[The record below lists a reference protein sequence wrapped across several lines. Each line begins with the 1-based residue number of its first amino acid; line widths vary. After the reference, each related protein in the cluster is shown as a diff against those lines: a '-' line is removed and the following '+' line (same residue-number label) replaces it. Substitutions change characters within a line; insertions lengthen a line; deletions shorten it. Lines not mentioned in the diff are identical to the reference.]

1 MPKFTIRM
9 QVDNKS
15 GVPVKAYVGA
25 SLIGERDG
33 VEFYNVADDILHT
46 FPVGKSIISRYL
58 NTELGKPGKYDLYLV
73 IWSSEKPIGQ
83 GTRYVSVKVTEAVEK
98 KKKLPVEVRF
108 DLKVLN
114 FSPTSF

>member
-15 GVPVKAYVGA
+15 DVPVKAFVGA

-33 VEFYNVADDILHT
+33 VEFYNMADDIKHL
-46 FPVGKSIISRYL
+46 FPVGKNIISRYL
-58 NTELGKPGKYDLYLV
+58 NTELGKPQKYDLYVVL
-73 IWSSEKPIGQ
+73 WSVDKPIGQ

-98 KKKLPVEVRF
+98 KKKLSTEVRF

>member
-9 QVDNKS
+9 LVNNKS

-25 SLIGERDG
+25 SLIGEINAI
-33 VEFYNVADDILHT
+33 EYYNTADDIKHI

-58 NTELGKPGKYDLYLV
+58 NTELGQPQKYDLYVVL
-73 IWSSEKPIGQ
+73 WSVDKPIGQ
-83 GTRYVSVKVTEAVEK
+83 GTRYVTVKVTEAVEK
-98 KKKLPVEVRF
+98 KKKKLEVKF

-114 FSPTSF
+114 FSPNSF

>member
-33 VEFYNVADDILHT
+33 VEFYNMADDIKHI
-46 FPVGKSIISRYL
+46 FPVGKNIISRYL
-58 NTELGKPGKYDLYLV
+58 NTELGKPQKYDLVVAL
-73 IWSSEKPIGQ
+73 WSSDKPIGQ
-83 GTRYVSVKVTEAVEK
+83 GTRYETVTVTEAVEK
-98 KKKLPVEVRF
+98 KRKKPMEVRF

-114 FSPTSF
+114 FSPNSF